1 MSGHSKWA
9 QIRRA
14 KGVNDARRGQL
25 FTRLGRE
32 IVVAVREGGSG
43 EPNANF
49 RLRMAVQHA
58 RDANMP
64 MENIER
70 TIKRAQGGSEGTT
83 LEEITYEGYGPSGT
97 AMLVQALTENRNR
110 TVAEVRNAFNR
121 NGGNLGENGC
131 VDWLFEAKGIIEVE
145 LKGHDPDEL
154 TLEAI
159 DLGADDVDPV
169 DPSDEVLT
177 IYTDPSDLEKI
188 RQALESKKYKVVKA
202 ESTLLPK
209 TRIELGLSDGH
220 SSRPIVHV
228 YFTPRC
234 PGHRSWHGYCR
245 LCHSGGAGKRVEYSY
260 LRCDYNTRRHADAPT
275 PATHLSMFERDYFH
289 VSSKR
294 SGNGR
299 TLLRQK
305 CAHSLNGRTGAWGG
319 NAGIGK
325 WRTCSC

>member
-14 KGVNDARRGQL
+14 KSVNDARRGQI

-43 EPNANF
+43 DPNANF
-49 RLRMAVQHA
+49 RLRMAVQRA

-70 TIKRAQGGSEGTT
+70 TIKRAIGGTEGAA
-83 LEEITYEGYGPSGT
+83 LEDITYEGYGPGGT
-97 AMLVQALTENRNR
+97 AILVQALTENRNR

-131 VDWLFEAKGIIEVE
+131 VDWLFESKGILNVE

-169 DPSDEVLT
+169 NPGDEVLT
-177 IYTDPSDLEKI
+177 IYTEPSDLDKI
-188 RQALESKKYKVVKA
+188 RQALEANKYYVVKA

-209 TRIELGLSDGH
+209 TKIELSDEKVAHQLMRLEEKLGDLDD
-220 SSRPIVHV
+220 VENV
-228 YFTPRC
+228 YTNADFPEAFI
-234 PGHRSWHGYCR
+234 G
-245 LCHSGGAGKRVEYSY
+245 SY
-260 LRCDYNTRRHADAPT
+260 
-275 PATHLSMFERDYFH
+275 E
-289 VSSKR
+289 
-294 SGNGR
+294 G
-299 TLLRQK
+299 
-305 CAHSLNGRTGAWGG
+305 
-319 NAGIGK
+319 
-325 WRTCSC
+325 